1 MTRTSPPQVAFSS
14 GEIDPLLHRRFDYQ
28 RFQTGM
34 ATCRGFL
41 PLPQGGF
48 TRAPG
53 TLQRGN
59 TKGDAAGVLVPFVF
73 AADDAVTLE
82 FTPLCM
88 RVWRYGALVMVGD
101 VPYELVT
108 PYDAAS
114 LPRLQW
120 VQSADVIYIVD
131 GLQPMQR
138 LARLALDNWT
148 IAAQVFNTGPFR
160 TQNLNKALTVTA
172 SAATGTITLTASA
185 ALFAANHVGSLMR
198 LKPTDNTAVP
208 LWTSNEG
215 GLTAGTTQRRY
226 DGKVYLLVT
235 GTNAGPNPPIQE
247 EGDLRVD
254 NSTVWRFVSDDV
266 GVVRIT
272 AVASGT
278 SATAVVLRTVPKGCT
293 GVATYRWSEGAWSA
307 RYGHPG
313 ALELYDQRLAAA
325 ATPTE
330 PRTVW
335 FSAVGDFADF
345 ADGVEADEPFA
356 YAIAGDGSVNRILNL
371 KRGRTG
377 LHIFALGEEY
387 STRSDS
393 RQQAIGPTS
402 IAFGLDSAIGASP
415 ARPIAPDG
423 NPIFISRDRRRVT
436 QIAYSFEAD
445 ANRAVALSLAAQH
458 LGAAFFE
465 QIVWQGSPQPIAWL
479 RRATGDL
486 AAMIYDA
493 AEEVLGWATVPV
505 AGGFVES
512 LAVSPDPTGAA
523 DILTMIVRRVI
534 GSATVRFV
542 EELAVTYG
550 LLTGATPVAQ
560 ACHLFAARTFVP
572 GVPAAGFAVPHLAG
586 QQVLAWTDEGEFG
599 PLTVAPGGE
608 VVLPAAVGIAT
619 IGLFDATHEA
629 QTLDIT
635 AQAADGSTIG
645 RHKRLHSG
653 AGIGVHRT
661 AQGFVQVVETE
672 VPAAPRT
679 GSRQSLIRRAVAASL
694 TEATS
699 GVVAIDLPSGHAR
712 EIALRFTPSGGA
724 PMTITAVVP
733 IVQEAGR

>member
-34 ATCRGFL
+34 AACRGFL

-59 TKGDAAGVLVPFVF
+59 TRGNAAGVLIPFQF
-73 AADDAVTLE
+73 AADDAVDLE
-82 FTPLCM
+82 FTPLRM
-88 RVWRYGALVMVGD
+88 RVWRYGQLVMAGAS
-101 VPYELVT
+101 PYELVT

-120 VQSADVIYIVD
+120 VQSADVIRLVD

-138 LARLALDNWT
+138 LSRLALDNWT
-148 IAAQVFNTGPFR
+148 IAEQVFTTGPFR
-160 TQNLNKALTVTA
+160 TQNLDKALTITA
-172 SAATGTITLTASA
+172 SAATGSIALAASA

-198 LKPTDNTAVP
+198 LAPTDNTGVP

-215 GLTAGTTQRRY
+215 GLTAGTTRRRY
-226 DGKVYLLVT
+226 DGRVYLLVS
-235 GTNAGPNPPIQE
+235 GTNAGANPPIQE
-247 EGDLRVD
+247 DGDLRVD
-254 NSTVWRFVSDDV
+254 NSTVWRFESDDV

-272 AVASGT
+272 AVASGI
-278 SATAVVLRTVPKGCT
+278 SATATVLRRIPAGC
-293 GVATYRWSEGAWSA
+293 VATPTYRWSEGAWSA
-307 RYGHPG
+307 RYGYPG

-335 FSAVGDFADF
+335 FSVVGDFTDF
-345 ADGVEADEPFA
+345 AEGTEADEAFA
-356 YAIAGDGSVNRILNL
+356 YAIAGDGSVNRVLNL

-402 IAFGLDSAIGASP
+402 VAFGLDSALGSSP

-423 NPIFISRDRRRVT
+423 NPIFISRDKRRVS
-436 QIAYSFEAD
+436 QIAYSLEAD

-465 QIVWQGSPQPIAWL
+465 QIVWQGAPQPIAWL
-479 RRATGDL
+479 RRASGDL
-486 AAMIYDA
+486 AAMIYDP
-493 AEEVLGWATVPV
+493 AEEVLGWATLSL

-512 LAVSPDPTGAA
+512 LAVSPDATGAA
-523 DILTMIVRRVI
+523 DILTMIVRRTVN
-534 GSATVRFV
+534 GATVRFV

-550 LLTGATPVAQ
+550 ILTGATDVAA
-560 ACHLFAARTFVP
+560 ACHLFAARQYIGAPT
-572 GVPAAGFAVPHLAG
+572 ATFAVPHLVG
-586 QQVLAWTDEGEFG
+586 EEVLAWTDEGQFG
-599 PLTVAPGGE
+599 PLTVPPGGTIT
-608 VVLPAAVGIAT
+608 LPAPVSIAT
-619 IGLFDATHEA
+619 IGLFDDTHEA

-645 RHKRLHSG
+645 RRKRLHSG
-653 AGIGVHRT
+653 AGIGLHRT
-661 AQGFVQVVETE
+661 AQGYVQVVETE
-672 VPAAPRT
+672 APAAPRISQPRT
-679 GSRQSLIRRAVAASL
+679 LIQRPVAASL
-694 TEATS
+694 TEATT
-699 GVVAIDLPSGHAR
+699 GVVSIDLPSGHAH
-712 EIALRFTPSGGA
+712 ELALRFTPFGGA

-733 IVQEAGR
+733 IVQEGGR

>member
-34 ATCRGFL
+34 ATCTGFL

-53 TLQRGN
+53 TLQRGV
-59 TKGDAAGVLVPFVF
+59 TRADAAGVLIPFQF
-73 AADDAVTLE
+73 AADDAVVLE
-82 FTPLCM
+82 FTPLRM
-88 RVWRYGALVMVGD
+88 RVWRYGQLVMAGAS
-101 VPYELVT
+101 PYELVT

-120 VQSADVIYIVD
+120 VQSADVIRLVD

-138 LARLALDNWT
+138 LSRLALDSWT
-148 IAAQVFNTGPFR
+148 IAEQVFNTGPFR
-160 TQNLNKALTVTA
+160 TQNLDKALTVTA
-172 SAATGTITLTASA
+172 SAATGAIALTAGA

-198 LKPTDNTAVP
+198 LSPTDNTAVA
-208 LWTSNEG
+208 LWTSNETLSVG
-215 GLTAGTTQRRY
+215 ARRRY
-226 DGKVYLLVT
+226 DGKVYELVS
-235 GTNAGPNPPIQE
+235 GTNSGENPPIQD

-254 NSTVWRFVSDDV
+254 NATVWRFISDDV

-272 AVASGT
+272 AVASAT
-278 SATAVVLRTVPKGCT
+278 SASATVLRRVPQGCV
-293 GVATYRWSEGAWSA
+293 GQPTYRWSEGAWSA
-307 RYGHPG
+307 RYGYPG
-313 ALELYDQRLAAA
+313 TLELYDQRLAAA

-345 ADGVEADEPFA
+345 GDGTEADEPFA

-393 RQQAIGPTS
+393 RAQVIGPTT
-402 IAFGLDSAIGASP
+402 AVFGVDSALGASP

-423 NPIFISRDRRRVT
+423 NPIFISRDKRRVT
-436 QIAYSFEAD
+436 QIAYSLQAD
-445 ANRAVALSLAAQH
+445 ANQAVALSLAAQH
-458 LGAAFFE
+458 LGAAGFE

-479 RRATGDL
+479 RRGSGDL

-493 AEEVLGWATVPV
+493 AEEVLGWATVPL

-512 LAVSPDPTGAA
+512 LAVSPDPTGTA

-534 GSATVRFV
+534 GGATVRFV

-550 LLTGATPVAQ
+550 ILTGVTPVAE
-560 ACHLFAARTFVP
+560 ACHLFAARQFVP
-572 GVPAAGFAVPHLAG
+572 GAPTATFSVPHLAG
-586 QQVLAWTDEGEFG
+586 EEVLAWTDEGEFG
-599 PLTVAPGGE
+599 PIVVAPDGA
-608 VVLPAAVGIAT
+608 VTLPTPVGIAT
-619 IGLFDATHEA
+619 IGLFDDTHEA

-645 RHKRLHSG
+645 RAKRLHTG
-653 AGIGVHRT
+653 TGIGVHRT
-661 AQGFVQVVETE
+661 AQGWVQVVETE
-672 VPAAPRT
+672 APAAPRV
-679 GSRQSLIRRAVAASL
+679 GARQSLIRRAVAASL
-694 TEATS
+694 TEATT
-699 GVVAIDLPSGHAR
+699 GVVSIDLPSGQAK
-712 EIALRFTPSGGA
+712 EIALRFTPSGAA

>member
-59 TKGDAAGVLVPFVF
+59 TRGNTVGVVIPFQF
-73 AADDAVTLE
+73 AADDAVVLE
-82 FTPLCM
+82 FTPLRM
-88 RVWRYGALVMVGD
+88 RVWRYGQLVMAGAS
-101 VPYELVT
+101 PYELVT

-120 VQSADVIYIVD
+120 LQSADVIYLVD

-160 TQNLNKALTVTA
+160 TQNLDKARTVTA
-172 SAATGTITLTASA
+172 SAATGVITLTASA

-198 LKPTDNTAVP
+198 LVPTDNTDVA

-215 GLTAGTTQRRY
+215 LSVGARRRY
-226 DGKVYLLVT
+226 DQKLYELIEGS
-235 GTNAGPNPPIQE
+235 NAGENPPIQE
-247 EGDLRVD
+247 EGDLRVN
-254 NSTVWRFVSDDV
+254 NSTVWRFISDDV

-278 SATAVVLRTVPKGCT
+278 SATASVLRTVPRGCVGT
-293 GVATYRWSEGAWSA
+293 PTYRWSEGAWSA
-307 RYGHPG
+307 RYGYPG
-313 ALELYDQRLAAA
+313 ALELYDQRLVAA

-330 PRTVW
+330 PRTIW
-335 FSAVGDFADF
+335 FSGVGDFADF
-345 ADGVEADEPFA
+345 ADGVEADEAFA
-356 YAIAGDGSVNRILNL
+356 YAIAGDGSVNRVLNL

-393 RQQAIGPTS
+393 RQQVIGPTS
-402 IAFGLDSAIGASP
+402 IAFGLDSALGASP

-423 NPIFISRDRRRVT
+423 NPIFISRDKRRVS
-436 QIAYSFEAD
+436 QIAYSLEAD

-479 RRATGDL
+479 RRGSGDL

-523 DILTMIVRRVI
+523 DILTMIVRRVVN
-534 GSATVRFV
+534 GATVRFV

-550 LLTGATPVAQ
+550 ILTGATPVAQ
-560 ACHLFAARTFVP
+560 ACHLFAARQFVP
-572 GVPAAGFAVPHLAG
+572 GAPTATFAVPHLVG
-586 QQVLAWTDEGEFG
+586 EEVLAWTDEGEFG
-599 PLTVAPGGE
+599 PIEVPPGGN
-608 VVLPAAVGIAT
+608 VTLPAAVGIAT
-619 IGLFDATHEA
+619 IGLFDDTHEA

-635 AQAADGSTIG
+635 AQAPDGSTIG

-653 AGIGVHRT
+653 VGIGVHRT
-661 AQGFVQVVETE
+661 AQGYVQVVETE
-672 VPAAPRT
+672 APAAPRV
-679 GSRQSLIRRAVAASL
+679 GSRQSLIRRQVAASL
-694 TEATS
+694 TEATT
-699 GVVAIDLPSGHAR
+699 GVVSIDLPSGHAK
-712 EIALRFTPSGGA
+712 ELALRFTPSGAA
-724 PMTITAVVP
+724 PMTITAAVP